1 MLLSQSVR
9 VVRVVRV
16 VSEICFLIFH
26 ECSYCILGLHFSSF
40 SKTPLHTRTGR
51 TLLIVSGF
59 DKREERDTA
68 SISLL
73 SLYFFFEQQ
82 YNSNNYG
89 K

>member
-9 VVRVVRV
+9 VVGVVRV
-16 VSEICFLIFH
+16 VSEICFLI
-26 ECSYCILGLHFSSF
+26 STSAAMPLGFHFSSF
-40 SKTPLHTRTGR
+40 SKTPLHTRTDR

-59 DKREERDTA
+59 DKREERDTG

-82 YNSNNYG
+82 
-89 K
+89 

>member
-9 VVRVVRV
+9 VVGVVRV
-16 VSEICFLIFH
+16 VSEICFLI
-26 ECSYCILGLHFSSF
+26 STSAAMPPWISF
-40 SKTPLHTRTGR
+40 FKFFKTPLHTRTDR

-59 DKREERDTA
+59 DKREERDTG

-82 YNSNNYG
+82 
-89 K
+89 